1 MPRYLYIVTI
11 TFDVWDYWVVLEWEN
26 KPSYPA
32 AAGQSTA
39 GQPAAAYV
47 GSKRLSLLCMHTHT
61 HTLTHTLTEIL
72 HNAFAIFLKCILP
85 PFYAFQQM
93 SVFLGKEHTPSP
105 GSLKKIVCH
114 KFNRNF
120 IDSVTQTSFPMMS
133 RIKQQRLHRG
143 VQRVSLVP
151 VLSQPK

>member
-1 MPRYLYIVTI
+1 
-11 TFDVWDYWVVLEWEN
+11 
-26 KPSYPA
+26 
-32 AAGQSTA
+32 
-39 GQPAAAYV
+39 
-47 GSKRLSLLCMHTHT
+47 MHAHT
-61 HTLTHTLTEIL
+61 HTLTDIL

-120 IDSVTQTSFPMMS
+120 IDSVTQTSYYLLMIS
-133 RIKQQRLHRG
+133 WLHKNGYSHTWIISFRG
-143 VQRVSLVP
+143 GTHIYVHPDFVLLAYISYGFQRVKRTLHCGSCCAADNKWRCTLETNLVNLCNP
-151 VLSQPK
+151 

>member
-1 MPRYLYIVTI
+1 MRLLGSFRMGKQT
-11 TFDVWDYWVVLEWEN
+11 VVSCSSRTEHCR
-26 KPSYPA
+26 PA
-32 AAGQSTA
+32 SSSLCGFQATEFALH
-39 GQPAAAYV
+39 AY
-47 GSKRLSLLCMHTHT
+47 T
-61 HTLTHTLTEIL
+61 HTLTDIL

-133 RIKQQRLHRG
+133 RIKQKDCIVVCNVCL
-143 VQRVSLVP
+143 
-151 VLSQPK
+151 